1 MAEAAR
7 PAFLGPP
14 RRLELGDAALGAVT
28 AVELPAGVRA
38 PAGDA
43 LAWRAG
49 DPAAARLRLARDTPP
64 GAYTA
69 IVQRADGTR
78 TPVTLQVQARARLR
92 LRPGTLHVQGAPG
105 QRVAAS
111 LVAENRGNVAV
122 EIPEQAVGGVF
133 ADDGLETA
141 FSAAYRLDSD
151 DLDQVART
159 LFGKL
164 RESHGG
170 LLKLRVTA
178 GAGALAVGERRT
190 LALELELGRSLKGG
204 RGYHG
209 SVPLAGAAVGLR
221 ITVIPGGKR

>member
-49 DPAAARLRLARDTPP
+49 DPGAARLRLARDTPP
-64 GAYTA
+64 GDYTA

-78 TPVTLQVQARARLR
+78 TPVTLQVQARPRLR
-92 LRPGTLHVQGAPG
+92 LRPGTLQLQGVPG
-105 QRVAAS
+105 QRVVAS
-111 LVAENRGNVAV
+111 LVAENRGNVAI

-133 ADDGLETA
+133 ADDGIETA
-141 FSAAYRLDSD
+141 FSAAYRQDSD
-151 DLDQVART
+151 DLDQIART

-170 LLKLRVTA
+170 LVKVRVTA
-178 GAGALAVGERRT
+178 GAGALAVGARRE
-190 LALELELGRSLKGG
+190 LALEFDLGRTLKAG

-209 SVPLAGAAVGLR
+209 SIPLAGHAFGLR
-221 ITVIPGGKR
+221 IAVIAGAKR